1 MPRWPWIAL
10 QFAHTRSQGLPW
22 NSIIASPAIAFVRL
36 GRSSGDARLRAFSRH
51 TRAGRG
57 PVSVP
62 VPKIV
67 TDLLFPGVGLI
78 VATKVATSG
87 LDAPCQVCAMCAV
100 WRAGDKPSPTQRS
113 LGGGLDGGRSSPA
126 EPGSRKAVAGR
137 EPALPKMNPGSTCA
151 PRIDTYTPTHLHTY
165 LKLPPAAITASPEGR
180 TVSRSGEAPSGC
192 ACGVCSGV
200 GAGRIARPKGA
211 TMRGPRRNSWIGTP
225 SLPHLLV

>member
-1 MPRWPWIAL
+1 MPGWPWIAL
-10 QFAHTRSQGLPW
+10 QFARTRIQGGPW
-22 NSIIASPAIAFVRL
+22 SSIIARPAITFVRL
-36 GRSSGDARLRAFSRH
+36 VRSNGDARLRAFSRH
-51 TRAGRG
+51 TRAGCG

-67 TDLLFPGVGLI
+67 TDLLFPGVGSI

-100 WRAGDKPSPTQRS
+100 WQAGDKPSPTQRS

-151 PRIDTYTPTHLHTY
+151 PRIDTYTPAY
-165 LKLPPAAITASPEGR
+165 LPEAASSSDHRKPRKA
-180 TVSRSGEAPSGC
+180 VSRSGKAPSGC
-192 ACGVCSGV
+192 ACGVRSGV

-211 TMRGPRRNSWIGTP
+211 TMRGTRRNSWIGTP